1 MTFIIEDFWGPA
13 PRVVRPWDL
22 PDRNPM
28 PRLDLFPRLAG
39 LGRRARRLLE
49 PGR

>member
-1 MTFIIEDFWGPA
+1 MSYVIENFLWGE

-28 PRLDLFPRLAG
+28 PELVMFPRLASA
-39 LGRRARRLLE
+39 LRRWARRH
-49 PGR
+49 